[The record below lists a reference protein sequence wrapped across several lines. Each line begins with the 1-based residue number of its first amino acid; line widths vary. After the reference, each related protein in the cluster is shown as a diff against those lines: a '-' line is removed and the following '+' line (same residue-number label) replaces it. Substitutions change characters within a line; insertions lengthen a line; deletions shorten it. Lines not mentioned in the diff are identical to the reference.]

1 MNAILSLHPHM
12 HQHPVSR
19 ESSTAIRITTNLT
32 VSLSLP
38 LSLYLSQLAQTHTPI
53 GSPNGVQHP
62 SAYGHD
68 RGSHT
73 IEIEKTFFLRMKCVL
88 AKRNAGL
95 TTSGFKVRI
104 KLCLL
109 ALALYSNLSISLSFA
124 GDTLLGL
131 SEGSHLSGLRR
142 WSGQSYTESRPGCRR
157 SLAAFFRHYGNQT
170 ASEHVHVPRQ
180 ARYETD
186 LLRCTVSKIKDLYYI
201 KEIADKLSRYLEYI
215 KELFDK
221 LQV

>member
-19 ESSTAIRITTNLT
+19 ESATTIGTTSLT
-32 VSLSLP
+32 ISLSLF
-38 LSLYLSQLAQTHTPI
+38 QLAQTHTPI

-95 TTSGFKVRI
+95 TTSGFKVRA
-104 KLCLL
+104 LECLFL
-109 ALALYSNLSISLSFA
+109 LFLFIVIFVSFV
-124 GDTLLGL
+124 
-131 SEGSHLSGLRR
+131 
-142 WSGQSYTESRPGCRR
+142 
-157 SLAAFFRHYGNQT
+157 FR
-170 ASEHVHVPRQ
+170 
-180 ARYETD
+180 
-186 LLRCTVSKIKDLYYI
+186 
-201 KEIADKLSRYLEYI
+201 
-215 KELFDK
+215 
-221 LQV
+221 

>member
-19 ESSTAIRITTNLT
+19 ESATTIGTTSLT
-32 VSLSLP
+32 ISLSLF
-38 LSLYLSQLAQTHTPI
+38 QLAQTHTPI

-95 TTSGFKVRI
+95 TTSGFKVRALECLFLLFLFI
-104 KLCLL
+104 VIFVSFVCRWYTARAIWRLAFIRTAAMARAVLYRISAWLPSVTRCLL
-109 ALALYSNLSISLSFA
+109 PPLRKSNCIRTCSCSVPSSIWN
-124 GDTLLGL
+124 
-131 SEGSHLSGLRR
+131 
-142 WSGQSYTESRPGCRR
+142 WSSSMHGK
-157 SLAAFFRHYGNQT
+157 
-170 ASEHVHVPRQ
+170 Q
-180 ARYETD
+180 A
-186 LLRCTVSKIKDLYYI
+186 
-201 KEIADKLSRYLEYI
+201 KLKTFIIRLQISRYI
-215 KELFDK
+215 
-221 LQV
+221 